1 MSSRNASSCKG
12 LFGEIPQARR
22 MRYSALMSERGE
34 AIVLIGFMGSGKSS
48 AGRTLAAR
56 TGWPRYDT
64 DEMIAAR
71 YGLSIAEIFAQYG
84 EETFRAAET
93 EALSQVAERAAIV
106 GTGGGV
112 VLRAENVE
120 CLRRLGI
127 IVHLTADEETLFER
141 ASRRQT
147 RPLLQTADPRQTL
160 SELLR
165 ARAPLYLQAADL
177 TVDTS
182 ELRHE
187 EVADRILE
195 QVAELRLHV
204 S

>member
-1 MSSRNASSCKG
+1 MA
-12 LFGEIPQARR
+12 EH
-22 MRYSALMSERGE
+22 GE

-48 AGRTLAAR
+48 AGRELAAR

-64 DEMIAAR
+64 DEMVAAR
-71 YGLSIAEIFAQYG
+71 YGMSIAEIFAQHG
-84 EETFRAAET
+84 EEAFRDAET
-93 EALSQVAERAAIV
+93 EALAQVPERPAIV
-106 GTGGGV
+106 ATGGGI

-120 CLRRLGI
+120 HLHRFGV

-141 ASRRQT
+141 ASRRKT
-147 RPLLQTADPRQTL
+147 RPLLQTENPRKTFSEML
-160 SELLR
+160 RVRELLYR
-165 ARAPLYLQAADL
+165 QVADV

-187 EVADRILE
+187 EVADRIME
-195 QVAELRLHV
+195 EVAELRLHA

>member
-1 MSSRNASSCKG
+1 MA
-12 LFGEIPQARR
+12 
-22 MRYSALMSERGE
+22 ERGE

-48 AGRTLAAR
+48 AGRALAAR

-84 EETFRAAET
+84 EEAFRAAET
-93 EALSQVAERAAIV
+93 EALAQVPERAAIV

-112 VLRAENVE
+112 VLRAENIE
-120 CLRRLGI
+120 CLRRLGL
-127 IVHLTADEETLFER
+127 IVHLNADEETLFER

-147 RPLLQTADPRQTL
+147 RPLLQTANPRQTL

-165 ARAPLYLQAADL
+165 VRAPLYLQAADL

-187 EVADRILE
+187 EVADQILE
-195 QVAELRLHV
+195 QIAEVRSHV
-204 S
+204 G